1 MRRNIKHAGSRNVVI
16 TFYLFKFFE
25 FFLLLGGTQFRKRF
39 FLLLAWC
46 AYHVDMK
53 HRKVIRQNLRFVYGA
68 SIDEAFIDTIA
79 RYCYK
84 NLLLNFMQVVENRHL
99 PVESILEKV
108 TMEPSA
114 IVDLA
119 RQSGRPIVFATGHF
133 GRWELAGA
141 VSSALIKP
149 TMIVYKEMNNLRFQ
163 EYLTESRSRFRI
175 RSVEKNGAVK
185 HLVKQLKEGLSISL
199 LVDTNLSAKDGV
211 MVDFFGRPT
220 RTTATTA
227 YLARKFDALII
238 PAFLV
243 TDDEERFTLKFY
255 DPITVARTDDEEAD
269 IREATQKQAR
279 ALEQAVR
286 EYPQLW
292 FWCHRRWKTDF
303 PEIYR
308 D

>member
-1 MRRNIKHAGSRNVVI
+1 MI
-16 TFYLFKFFE
+16 TYYLFKFFE
-25 FFLLLGGTQFRKRF
+25 FFLFMFGKKFRKQF
-39 FLLLAWC
+39 FLFLGWI
-46 AYHVDMK
+46 AYHVDKK
-53 HRKVIRQNLRFVYGA
+53 HRKIIRQNLRFVYGDTL
-68 SIDEAFIDTIA
+68 DEPFINYIE

-99 PVESILEKV
+99 PIEEIIKQVTFEPNEIVE
-108 TMEPSA
+108 
-114 IVDLA
+114 LA
-119 RQSGRPIVFATGHF
+119 RKSGRPIVFATGHF

-163 EYLTESRSRFRI
+163 EYLTQSRSRFQI

-199 LVDTNLSAKDGV
+199 LVDTNLNRRDGV
-211 MVDFFGRPT
+211 IVDFFGRPT

-243 TDDEERFTLKFY
+243 TDDEEHFTLKFY
-255 DPITVARTDDEEAD
+255 DPISVARTDDEEAD
-269 IREATQKQAR
+269 IREATQKQAA

-292 FWCHRRWKTDF
+292 FWCHRRWRTDF

-308 D
+308 N